1 MISRVKYREGKPRL
15 FPLAAAAAVGLL
27 LAFALALYPLPPP
40 ARPWRQTPPTVPS
53 PKPFAMPAPAVR
65 TLANGLTILVFERRG
80 LPVLTLRLV
89 VKTGA
94 EADPPDLPGTAQIVA
109 GLLNE
114 GTSHRTAF
122 QIAQAVD
129 GAGGSVD
136 NSADWDESHLAL
148 SVLADHA
155 DMAFDL
161 AADMVMHPA
170 FAPAEVERARRQ
182 MTSSLELLK
191 DDPGYVADTV
201 TAELE
206 FRGTPYGHPPDGT
219 AASAGRVTPS
229 DLHQFHNR
237 YYRPS
242 NAVLAVVGDISTEEA
257 FRRAEGYFGNWRDPT
272 SAEPLPLTATSHAP
286 AREILVVDKSD
297 AVQTE
302 IRVAT
307 AGIARASSDYD
318 ALMIA
323 NQVLGGP
330 AANRLFKAL
339 RTERG
344 LTYGA
349 SSDLVCYRRFGAWES
364 KTSTRTR
371 ETMKTLETILDVM
384 GRLRQQPITGTEL
397 EYAKNYLIGH
407 LALEFESSD
416 GIAAQALDLVLD
428 GLPLDYWN
436 RFPERIRGL
445 TAEQVS
451 AVLDRYLDP
460 GRATIVLVGDARGF
474 SKDLKKLGTV
484 GVIPLPE
491 LDLGS
496 PNLKA
501 SGSP

>member
-1 MISRVKYREGKPRL
+1 MISRVKYREGKSRPFPR
-15 FPLAAAAAVGLL
+15 AAAVGLL
-27 LAFALALYPLPPP
+27 LAFALYPLPSR
-40 ARPWRQTPPTVPS
+40 ARLRREAPPTVPP
-53 PKPFAMPAPAVR
+53 PKPFAIPVPAVR
-65 TLANGLTILVFERRG
+65 TLGNGLTVLAIERRG

-94 EADPPDLPGTAQIVA
+94 EADPSDLPGTAQTVA

-114 GTSHRTAF
+114 GTTHRTAF
-122 QIAQAVD
+122 QIAEAVD

-136 NSADWDESHLAL
+136 NTADWDESHLAL
-148 SVLADHA
+148 SVLSDHA

-161 AADMVMHPA
+161 TADMVMRPA

-191 DDPGYVADTV
+191 DDPSYVADTV

-219 AASAGRVTPS
+219 AASARRVTPS
-229 DLHQFHNR
+229 DLHQFHDR

-242 NAVLAVVGDISTEEA
+242 NAILAVVGDISPDEA
-257 FRRAEGYFGNWRDPT
+257 FRLAERYFGDWRDPT
-272 SAEPLPLTATSHAP
+272 SADPAKGDGATPPAP
-286 AREILVVDKSD
+286 AREILVVDKPD

-302 IRVAT
+302 IRVGT
-307 AGIARASSDYD
+307 AGIARASSDYE

-330 AANRLFKAL
+330 AANRLVKAL

-371 ETMKTLETILDVM
+371 ETMQTLETILDVM
-384 GRLRQQPITGTEL
+384 GRLRQQPITGIEL
-397 EYAKNYLIGH
+397 DYAKNYLIGH

-416 GIAAQALDLVLD
+416 GIAAQALDLMLD

-451 AVLDRYLDP
+451 ATLDRYLDP

-474 SKDLKKLGTV
+474 STDLKKLGAV
-484 GVIPLPE
+484 RVIPLPE

-496 PNLKA
+496 PTLKA

>member
-1 MISRVKYREGKPRL
+1 MDKP
-15 FPLAAAAAVGLL
+15 
-27 LAFALALYPLPPP
+27 
-40 ARPWRQTPPTVPS
+40 
-53 PKPFAMPAPAVR
+53 
-65 TLANGLTILVFERRG
+65 
-80 LPVLTLRLV
+80 
-89 VKTGA
+89 
-94 EADPPDLPGTAQIVA
+94 
-109 GLLNE
+109 
-114 GTSHRTAF
+114 
-122 QIAQAVD
+122 
-129 GAGGSVD
+129 
-136 NSADWDESHLAL
+136 
-148 SVLADHA
+148 
-155 DMAFDL
+155 
-161 AADMVMHPA
+161 
-170 FAPAEVERARRQ
+170 
-182 MTSSLELLK
+182 
-191 DDPGYVADTV
+191 
-201 TAELE
+201 
-206 FRGTPYGHPPDGT
+206 
-219 AASAGRVTPS
+219 
-229 DLHQFHNR
+229 
-237 YYRPS
+237 
-242 NAVLAVVGDISTEEA
+242 
-257 FRRAEGYFGNWRDPT
+257 
-272 SAEPLPLTATSHAP
+272 
-286 AREILVVDKSD
+286 D

-302 IRVAT
+302 IRVGT

-451 AVLDRYLDP
+451 AVLERYLDP